1 MPEPPGPACE
11 DPGRSW
17 KPDTCLFLLIL
28 LIDKTKGPC
37 QIAADIVARP
47 GFLGGRMQET
57 PIQQRPIGIFDS
69 GVGGLSVFKEV
80 RKLLPFEAITYFA
93 DSGNCPYGSKTREE
107 VLFLARKHIEFLL
120 GQHCKLIVIACNT
133 ITAVAIDHFRSEYGI
148 PFIGMEPA
156 LKPAA
161 LQTRTKK
168 IGVLAT
174 ENTFN
179 GRLFKQTFEKHA
191 NGLEV
196 FIQPGYGLVELVEK
210 GEQDS
215 EAARH
220 LLERYLIP
228 MMEKGADTLVL
239 GCTHYPFLKDM
250 IEKVAGTRLAVID
263 PSDAVAAQTKR
274 ILMEYNLMSDSRHTP
289 RLNFFTTGE
298 KTMAESFL
306 SFAVSCPFR
315 LEQIGR

>member
-1 MPEPPGPACE
+1 L
-11 DPGRSW
+11 R
-17 KPDTCLFLLIL
+17 LNF
-28 LIDKTKGPC
+28 
-37 QIAADIVARP
+37 VAIP

-80 RKLLPFEAITYFA
+80 RKLLPFEAVTYFA

-107 VLFLARKHIEFLL
+107 VLLLARKHIEFLL
-120 GQHCKLIVIACNT
+120 VHHCKLIVIACNT

-168 IGVLAT
+168 IGILAT

-191 NGLEV
+191 NGIDV

-210 GEQDS
+210 GEQNS
-215 EAARH
+215 EKARL
-220 LLERYLIP
+220 LLERYLTP

-250 IEKVAGTRLAVID
+250 IQQVAGTRLAVID

-274 ILMEYNLMSDSRHTP
+274 ILMEYGLISDSRRTP
-289 RLNFFTTGE
+289 QLNFFTTGE
-298 KTMAESFL
+298 KKMAERFFSL
-306 SFAVSCPFR
+306 AVFGPFQ
-315 LEQIGR
+315 LEQIGL

>member
-1 MPEPPGPACE
+1 
-11 DPGRSW
+11 
-17 KPDTCLFLLIL
+17 
-28 LIDKTKGPC
+28 
-37 QIAADIVARP
+37 
-47 GFLGGRMQET
+47 MQEI

-107 VLFLARKHIEFLL
+107 ILFLARKRIEFLL
-120 GQHCKLIVIACNT
+120 AQHCKLIVIACNT
-133 ITAVAIDHFRSEYGI
+133 ITAVAIDQFRSEYGI

-174 ENTFN
+174 ENTLS
-179 GRLFKQTFEKHA
+179 GKLFKQTYEKHA
-191 NGLEV
+191 AGLEV
-196 FIQPGYGLVELVEK
+196 FIQPGYGLVELVEQ

-215 EAARH
+215 EKARR
-220 LLERYLIP
+220 LLETYLTP

-250 IEKVAGTRLAVID
+250 IQKVAGDRLAVID

-274 ILMEYNLMSDSRHTP
+274 ILKAYGLISESRRTP
-289 RLNFFTTGE
+289 RPDFFTTGE
-298 KTMAESFL
+298 KAMAQRFFSL
-306 SFAVSCPFR
+306 AVSGPFR

>member
-1 MPEPPGPACE
+1 
-11 DPGRSW
+11 
-17 KPDTCLFLLIL
+17 
-28 LIDKTKGPC
+28 
-37 QIAADIVARP
+37 
-47 GFLGGRMQET
+47 MQET

-80 RKLLPFEAITYFA
+80 RKLLPFEAVTYFA

-107 VLFLARKHIEFLL
+107 VLLLARKHIEFLL
-120 GQHCKLIVIACNT
+120 VHHCKLIVIACNT

-168 IGVLAT
+168 IGILAT

-179 GRLFKQTFEKHA
+179 GGLFKQTFEKHA
-191 NGLEV
+191 NGLDV
-196 FIQPGYGLVELVEK
+196 FIQPGYGLVELVEQ
-210 GEQDS
+210 GEQNS
-215 EAARH
+215 EKARQ
-220 LLERYLIP
+220 LLERYLTP

-250 IEKVAGTRLAVID
+250 IQQVAGTRLAVID

-274 ILMEYNLMSDSRHTP
+274 ILMEYGLISDSRRTP
-289 RLNFFTTGE
+289 QLNFFTTGE
-298 KTMAESFL
+298 KKMAERFFSL
-306 SFAVSCPFR
+306 AVFGPFQ
-315 LEQIGR
+315 LEQIGL

>member
-1 MPEPPGPACE
+1 M
-11 DPGRSW
+11 R
-17 KPDTCLFLLIL
+17 LN
-28 LIDKTKGPC
+28 
-37 QIAADIVARP
+37 IVITP
-47 GFLGGRMQET
+47 GFLGRQMQEI

-80 RKLLPFEAITYFA
+80 RKLLPFESITYFA
-93 DSGNCPYGSKTREE
+93 DSGNCPYGSKTQEE
-107 VLFLARKHIEFLL
+107 ILFLARKNIEFFLE
-120 GQHCKLIVIACNT
+120 QNCKLIVIACNT
-133 ITAVAIDHFRSEYGI
+133 ITAVAIDHFRFEYII

-168 IGVLAT
+168 IGILAT

-191 NGLEV
+191 NGLDV
-196 FIQPGYGLVELVEK
+196 FIQPGNGLVELVEK

-215 EAARH
+215 EAARQ
-220 LLERYLIP
+220 LLERYLTP

-250 IEKVAGTRLAVID
+250 IQKVTGNRLIIID

-274 ILMEYNLMSDSRHTP
+274 ILMEHDLISDNRQTP
-289 RLNFFTTGE
+289 RLSFFTTGE
-298 KTMAESFL
+298 KTMAERFF
-306 SFAVSCPFR
+306 SFAVKGPFR
-315 LEQIGR
+315 LEQINRSTDQGI

>member
-1 MPEPPGPACE
+1 M
-11 DPGRSW
+11 R
-17 KPDTCLFLLIL
+17 LNF
-28 LIDKTKGPC
+28 
-37 QIAADIVARP
+37 VAIP

-80 RKLLPFEAITYFA
+80 RKLLPFEAVTYFA

-107 VLFLARKHIEFLL
+107 VLLLARKHIEFLL
-120 GQHCKLIVIACNT
+120 VHHCKLIVIACNT

-161 LQTRTKK
+161 LRTRTKK
-168 IGVLAT
+168 IGILAT

-191 NGLEV
+191 NGIDV

-210 GEQDS
+210 GEQNS
-215 EAARH
+215 EKARL
-220 LLERYLIP
+220 LLERYLTP

-250 IEKVAGTRLAVID
+250 IQQVAGTRLAVID

-274 ILMEYNLMSDSRHTP
+274 ILMEYGLISDSRRTP
-289 RLNFFTTGE
+289 QLNFFTTGE
-298 KTMAESFL
+298 KKMAERFFSL
-306 SFAVSCPFR
+306 AVFGPFQ
-315 LEQIGR
+315 LEQIGL